1 MQRYIRSP
9 LALTLSISLLANF
22 LTACNNAQTPD
33 KNASSPTTTAPG
45 DEGLKLGAL
54 LPITGDL
61 AAIGQ
66 NMPEAAALAV
76 ETINACGGVNGK
88 PVTLVKEDDQTD
100 PAAGASAMTKLAEVD
115 KVAG

>member
-33 KNASSPTTTAPG
+33 NTASSPTTTGPS
-45 DEGLKLGAL
+45 DQGLKLGAL

-76 ETINACGGVNGK
+76 ETINAFGGVNGQ
-88 PVTLVKEDDQTD
+88 PVTRVK
-100 PAAGASAMTKLAEVD
+100 
-115 KVAG
+115 